1 MSSPYLQGDALQSA
15 IGAGAA
21 RMKAEFGEAPSIAVV
36 LGSGWAS
43 ALAEG
48 WGYLRRVAG
57 FIEIALQIA
66 SCGEIEDLLGGLH
79 DPLISSRELRRPE
92 SRVLEINAHR
102 LGAEDLF
109 VPVGKS
115 AHRAP

>member
-1 MSSPYLQGDALQSA
+1 MLALGRVVGVGVRLSVRARATGWASAQGS
-15 IGAGAA
+15 
-21 RMKAEFGEAPSIAVV
+21 
-36 LGSGWAS
+36 GSGWAS

>member
-1 MSSPYLQGDALQSA
+1 L
-15 IGAGAA
+15 
-21 RMKAEFGEAPSIAVV
+21 EFGSG
-36 LGSGWAS
+36 LGVG
-43 ALAEG
+43 LRLRAEG

-109 VPVGKS
+109 VPVGK
-115 AHRAP
+115 RARKARWW

>member
-1 MSSPYLQGDALQSA
+1 MPWGEWLAL
-15 IGAGAA
+15 GFGLVLG
-21 RMKAEFGEAPSIAVV
+21 RGLEFGSG
-36 LGSGWAS
+36 LGVG
-43 ALAEG
+43 LRLRAEG

-79 DPLISSRELRRPE
+79 DPFISSRELRRPE

-109 VPVGKS
+109 VPVGT
-115 AHRAP
+115 RARKAR